1 MKDFLHLDFETA
13 STQSLE
19 KEDSVGLDNYWRS
32 AETRVL
38 MLAYAFGEGEVKLWE
53 PHLDGMPVELWDAFR
68 DPDQPLAAWNSSFER
83 YGLKYKL
90 STDIPIDRWYD
101 PQASARYLSLPGKLD
116 DVGDILAL
124 KPEFQKD
131 ERGKDLIEL
140 FSKPHLTRKKKGEEQ
155 REYFNDWTTHPKE
168 WQEFGEYCKRDVIAE
183 REIMRKE
190 RLLKVFPLPEL
201 ERKIWVFDQKVN
213 DRGMPV
219 DVKFVQNMHAL
230 GVRAKREAVEKQNKL
245 TGLDNA
251 NSRNQM
257 LAWAQAR
264 GYEPNTLRKETVES
278 WLKYHTDKLT
288 PVCIEALK
296 ARRAASSTTYTKLA
310 TVLRQVSADGRLR
323 QAFLYMGSARCGR
336 WSSAAV
342 QLHNMARPGVLN
354 DYNFEDEDVVNEAR
368 EMVRRMDYDG
378 IQAKYGSVLLVIK
391 FLVRTI
397 FSVEKCDN

>member
-38 MLAYAFGEGEVKLWE
+38 MLAYAFGDDEVKLWE
-53 PHLDGMPVELWDAFR
+53 PHLGQMPDDLREGLEDDDR
-68 DPDQPLAAWNSSFER
+68 PLAAWNSSFER
-83 YGLKYKL
+83 YGFYKCGL
-90 STDIPIDRWYD
+90 GIRIGRWYD

-124 KPEFQKD
+124 KPEFRKD
-131 ERGKDLIEL
+131 KRGKDLIEL

-155 REYFNDWTTHPKE
+155 RQYFNDWSTHPKE

-201 ERKIWVFDQKVN
+201 ERKIWIFDQKVN

-230 GVRAKREAVEKQNKL
+230 GVRAKQEAVEKQNKL
-245 TGLDNA
+245 TGLANA

-257 LAWAQAR
+257 LAWVQAQ

-310 TVLRQVSADGRLR
+310 TVLRQVSPDGRLR

-336 WSSAAV
+336 WSSAAA
-342 QLHNMARPGVLN
+342 QLHNMARPGILN
-354 DYNFEDEDVVNEAR
+354 DYNFEDEEVVDEAR
-368 EMVRRMDYDG
+368 NMIYKMDYDG
-378 IQAKYGSVLLVIK
+378 IQKKYGSVLLVVKNLI
-391 FLVRTI
+391 RTV
-397 FSVEKCDN
+397 FSV

>member
-1 MKDFLHLDFETA
+1 MIHLDFETRSA
-13 STQSLE
+13 ADLTE
-19 KEDSVGLDNYWRS
+19 VGLHNYILDPTT
-32 AETRVL
+32 EIL
-38 MLAYAFGEGEVKLWE
+38 MLSYAFDEGLVQLWE
-53 PHLDGMPVELWDAFR
+53 PHLEASLPIAVKNALLDSNIKKS
-68 DPDQPLAAWNSSFER
+68 AWNCPFER
-83 YGLKYKL
+83 GILKEKL
-90 STDIPIDRWYD
+90 GVWVPYD
-101 PQASARYLSLPGKLD
+101 VWEDGQPSARYLSLPGKLD

-131 ERGKDLIEL
+131 KRGKDLIEL

-155 REYFNDWTTHPKE
+155 RQYFNDWTTHPKE
-168 WQEFGEYCKRDVIAE
+168 WQEFGDYCKRDVIAE

-201 ERKIWVFDQKVN
+201 ERKIWIFDQKVN

-230 GVRAKREAVEKQNKL
+230 GVRAKQEAVEKQNKL
-245 TGLDNA
+245 TGLANA

-257 LAWAQAR
+257 LAWAQAQ

-296 ARRAASSTTYTKLA
+296 ARRAASSTTYTKLV
-310 TVLRQVSADGRLR
+310 TVLRQVSTDGRLR

-336 WSSAAV
+336 WSSAAA

-354 DYNFEDEDVVNEAR
+354 EFNFEDEDVVNEAR
-368 EMVRRMDYDG
+368 EMVRQMDYDG

-391 FLVRTI
+391 FLIRTI
-397 FSVEKCDN
+397 FSVENVSA

>member
-1 MKDFLHLDFETA
+1 MIHLDFETRSA
-13 STQSLE
+13 ADLTE
-19 KEDSVGLDNYWRS
+19 VGLHNYILDPTT
-32 AETRVL
+32 EIL
-38 MLAYAFGEGEVKLWE
+38 MLSYAFDEGLVQLWE
-53 PHLDGMPVELWDAFR
+53 PHLEASLPIAVKNALLDSNIKKS
-68 DPDQPLAAWNSSFER
+68 AWNCPFER
-83 YGLKYKL
+83 GILKEKL
-90 STDIPIDRWYD
+90 GVWVPYD
-101 PQASARYLSLPGKLD
+101 VWEDGQPSARYLSLPGKLD

-131 ERGKDLIEL
+131 KRGKDLIEL

-155 REYFNDWTTHPKE
+155 RQYFNDWTTHPKE

-201 ERKIWVFDQKVN
+201 ERKIWIFDQKVN

-230 GVRAKREAVEKQNKL
+230 GVRAKQEAVEKQNKL
-245 TGLDNA
+245 TGLANA

-257 LAWAQAR
+257 LAWAQAQ

-296 ARRAASSTTYTKLA
+296 ARRAASSTTYTKLV
-310 TVLRQVSADGRLR
+310 TVLRQVSTDGRLR

-336 WSSAAV
+336 WSSAAA

-354 DYNFEDEDVVNEAR
+354 EFNFEDEDVVNEAR
-368 EMVRRMDYDG
+368 EMVRQMDYDG

-391 FLVRTI
+391 FLIRTI
-397 FSVEKCDN
+397 FSVENVSA

>member
-1 MKDFLHLDFETA
+1 LPIAVKNALLD
-13 STQSLE
+13 SNIKKS
-19 KEDSVGLDNYWRS
+19 
-32 AETRVL
+32 
-38 MLAYAFGEGEVKLWE
+38 
-53 PHLDGMPVELWDAFR
+53 
-68 DPDQPLAAWNSSFER
+68 AWNCPFER
-83 YGLKYKL
+83 GILKEKL
-90 STDIPIDRWYD
+90 GVWVPYD
-101 PQASARYLSLPGKLD
+101 VWEDGQPSARYLSLPGKLD

-131 ERGKDLIEL
+131 KRGKDLIEL

-155 REYFNDWTTHPKE
+155 RQYFNDWTTHPKE

-201 ERKIWVFDQKVN
+201 ERKIWIFDQKVN

-230 GVRAKREAVEKQNKL
+230 GVRAKQEAVEKQNKL
-245 TGLDNA
+245 TGLANA

-257 LAWAQAR
+257 LAWAQAQ

-296 ARRAASSTTYTKLA
+296 ARRAASSTTYTKLV
-310 TVLRQVSADGRLR
+310 TVLRQVSTDGRLR

-336 WSSAAV
+336 WSSAAA

-354 DYNFEDEDVVNEAR
+354 EFNFEDEDVVNEAR
-368 EMVRRMDYDG
+368 EMVRQMDYDG

-391 FLVRTI
+391 FLIRTI
-397 FSVEKCDN
+397 FSVENVSA